1 MTDSLIVNKLI
12 EQMGIVPVV
21 VIEDAGD
28 AVPLASAL
36 IEGGLSVIEITLRTA
51 AAAQAIQN
59 IAEQLPD
66 AVVGAGTVLSVDQ
79 LQLARASGARFI
91 VSPGLDSGLVE
102 AAEAAGLPI
111 YPGIATATELQAAW
125 NLGLR
130 TVKFFPA
137 KLSGGVNMIKTL
149 SAVFQDMRFMPTGGI
164 SADAL
169 PDYLAL
175 DAVLACGGS
184 WLTPASA
191 IAERD
196 FAEITRLAIA
206 AREIVAQAR
215 H

>member
-1 MTDSLIVNKLI
+1 MNKLI
-12 EQMGIVPVV
+12 EQVGIVPVV

-28 AVPLASAL
+28 AVPLATAL

-51 AAAQAIQN
+51 AAVQAIEN
-59 IAEQLPD
+59 IAEQLPEV
-66 AVVGAGTVLSVDQ
+66 VVGAGTVLSVDQ
-79 LQLARASGARFI
+79 LQLARDAGARFI
-91 VSPGLDSGLVE
+91 VSPGLDPGLVE
-102 AAEAAGLPI
+102 AAGEAGLPV
-111 YPGIATATELQAAW
+111 YPGIATATELQTAR

-137 KLSGGVNMIKTL
+137 QLSGGVDMVKTL
-149 SAVFQDMRFMPTGGI
+149 SAVFRDMRFMPTGGI
-164 SADAL
+164 SADEL

-175 DAVLACGGS
+175 EAVIACGGS

-196 FAEITRLAIA
+196 FARITRLAIA
-206 AREIVAQAR
+206 AREIVTKAR